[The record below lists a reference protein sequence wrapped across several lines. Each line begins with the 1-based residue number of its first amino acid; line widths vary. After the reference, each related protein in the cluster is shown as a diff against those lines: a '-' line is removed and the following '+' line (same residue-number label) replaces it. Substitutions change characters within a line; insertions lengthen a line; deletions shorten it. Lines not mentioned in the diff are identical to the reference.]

1 MELGAKIKALRLKNR
16 LTQGELADRCE
27 LTKGYI
33 SQLENELTSPSIATL
48 KDILQTLGSSLNEFF
63 SDDDEEKVVFGK
75 DDYFVKQADD
85 FLVTWL
91 VPTAQ
96 KNAMEAILMEIEP
109 NKSSENDL
117 PHDGEEFGYVLEGK
131 IAIMLGKKQFTYNV
145 GGEMSL
151 GKKKFV
157 ATKGETF
164 YFRADKTHSIQN
176 LTDKKA
182 VVLWLSCPPNF

>member
-1 MELGAKIKALRLKNR
+1 MEIGAKIKALRLKNR

-63 SDDDEEKVVFGK
+63 SEDDDEKVVFGK
-75 DDYFVKQADD
+75 DDYFVKETDD
-85 FLVTWL
+85 FNVTWL
-91 VPTAQ
+91 VPSAQ
-96 KNAMEAILMEIEP
+96 KNAMEAIRMESAP
-109 NKSSENDL
+109 NQSSENDL

-131 IAIMLGKKQFTYNV
+131 IRVN
-145 GGEMSL
+145 L

-164 YFRADKTHSIQN
+164 YFRADKTHNIQN
-176 LTDKKA
+176 LTNKKA

>member
-63 SDDDEEKVVFGK
+63 SDDDDEKVVFGK
-75 DDYFVKQADD
+75 EDYFVKETED
-85 FLVTWL
+85 FNVTWL

-96 KNAMEAILMEIEP
+96 KNAMEAIRMEIAP

-131 IAIMLGKKQFTYNV
+131 IRVN
-145 GGEMSL
+145 L

-164 YFRADKTHSIQN
+164 YFRADKTHNIQN

>member
-131 IAIMLGKKQFTYNV
+131 IKIN
-145 GGEMSL
+145 L

>member
-1 MELGAKIKALRLKNR
+1 MELGAKIKSLRLKNG
-16 LTQGELADRCE
+16 LTQEELADRCE

-33 SQLENELTSPSIATL
+33 SQLENELNSPSIATL
-48 KDILQTLGSSLNEFF
+48 KDILQALGSSLTEFF
-63 SDDDEEKVVFGK
+63 SDEDDEKVVFGK
-75 DDYFVKQADD
+75 EDYFEKQTDDYT
-85 FLVTWL
+85 VTWL
-91 VPTAQ
+91 VPSAQ
-96 KNAMEAILMEIEP
+96 KNSMEAIRMELEP
-109 NKSSENDL
+109 SKSSEKDL

-131 IAIMLGKKQFTYNV
+131 IRVNV
-145 GGEMSL
+145 

-157 ATKGETF
+157 ANEGETF

>member
-1 MELGAKIKALRLKNR
+1 MEIGAKLKALRLKNR

-63 SDDDEEKVVFGK
+63 SDDDDEKVVFGK
-75 DDYFVKQADD
+75 EDYFVKETEDYSI
-85 FLVTWL
+85 TWL

-96 KNAMEAILMEIEP
+96 KNAMEGVRMELAP
-109 NKSSENDL
+109 LKSSENDL

-131 IAIMLGKKQFTYNV
+131 IRVNV
-145 GGEMSL
+145 GKS
-151 GKKKFV
+151 KFV
-157 ATKGETF
+157 ANKGETF
-164 YFRADKTHSIQN
+164 YYRADKTHSIQN
-176 LTDKKA
+176 LGNKKA

>member
-63 SDDDEEKVVFGK
+63 SDEDDEKVVFGK
-75 DDYFVKQADD
+75 EDYFVKETED
-85 FLVTWL
+85 FKVTWL

-96 KNAMEAILMEIEP
+96 KNAMEAIRMEIEP

-131 IAIMLGKKQFTYNV
+131 IRVNLGKR
-145 GGEMSL
+145 
-151 GKKKFV
+151 KFV
-157 ATKGETF
+157 ASKGETF
-164 YFRADKTHSIQN
+164 YYRADKTHSIQN
-176 LTDKKA
+176 LTNKKA

>member
-33 SQLENELTSPSIATL
+33 SQIENELTSPSIATL

-63 SDDDEEKVVFGK
+63 SDDDDEKVVFGK
-75 DDYFVKQADD
+75 EDYFVKETED
-85 FLVTWL
+85 FNVTWL
-91 VPTAQ
+91 VPSAQ
-96 KNAMEAILMEIEP
+96 KNVMEAIRIEIEP
-109 NKSSENDL
+109 YKCSENDL

-131 IAIMLGKKQFTYNV
+131 IRVNLGKR
-145 GGEMSL
+145 
-151 GKKKFV
+151 KFV

-164 YFRADKTHSIQN
+164 YFRADKTHYIQN

>member
-1 MELGAKIKALRLKNR
+1 MNLGNRIKDLRLANS
-16 LTQGELADRCE
+16 LTQEELADRCE

-63 SDDDEEKVVFGK
+63 SEDDDEKVVFGK
-75 DDYFVKQADD
+75 DDYFVKETDD
-85 FLVTWL
+85 FNVTWL
-91 VPTAQ
+91 VPSAQ
-96 KNAMEAILMEIEP
+96 KNAMEAIRMEIEP

-131 IAIMLGKKQFTYNV
+131 IRVNLGKR
-145 GGEMSL
+145 
-151 GKKKFV
+151 KFV
-157 ATKGETF
+157 ASKGETF
-164 YFRADKTHSIQN
+164 YYRADKTHSIQN
-176 LTDKKA
+176 LTSKKA

>member
-1 MELGAKIKALRLKNR
+1 MELGAKIKELRLKNR

-63 SDDDEEKVVFGK
+63 SDEDDEKVVFGK
-75 DDYFVKQADD
+75 EDYFVKETED
-85 FLVTWL
+85 FKVTWL

-96 KNAMEAILMEIEP
+96 KNAMEAIRMEIEP
-109 NKSSENDL
+109 NKSSEK
-117 PHDGEEFGYVLEGK
+117 FGYVLEGK
-131 IAIMLGKKQFTYNV
+131 IRVNLGKR
-145 GGEMSL
+145 
-151 GKKKFV
+151 KFV
-157 ATKGETF
+157 ASKGETF
-164 YFRADKTHSIQN
+164 YYRADKTHSIQN
-176 LTDKKA
+176 LTNKKA